1 MDNLELYLDND
12 NTGMEIGG
20 NSSPHSA
27 LFYEDM
33 DRGLLA
39 VESMVNLHETMRL
52 SDRPTPEH
60 INLFNLAVEQAY
72 AVIDL
77 QAPKSLSLESLTLTP
92 RLAKESLLE
101 DAKDA
106 IVAISSKLGHFI
118 KQTVDHMQYQTVLF
132 DTQRRALLDLKE
144 LLKSNSSSVSKE
156 FTVSVNKY
164 MMFGSHQV
172 PKTFSEY
179 KKEYIKTMDIM
190 KGFLDACDKF
200 QKDDFLQSF
209 KVLVSL
215 VSGYDKKYEE
225 LWSNLFEFVTSIQ
238 KATNAKPYHS
248 TDVVRYRTE
257 NLLGMSRIEFKLP
270 ARNTYDDK
278 FVDTKKKVQ
287 HNLGAAFK
295 RTEKFELGVGEDK
308 VVFKDADI
316 NSLVEMC
323 DVSINVS
330 ESIRKLYGDI
340 NRFSDLGAVYVT
352 VDYFAH
358 AFFPITWWHFLL
370 ASYRLVVQ
378 TSFILLDNTASAFN
392 FSRGN
397 IDKFIRTTKKNISN
411 T

>member
-1 MDNLELYLDND
+1 MDNLEDYIDND
-12 NTGMEIGG
+12 NTSLEIGG
-20 NSSPHSA
+20 NSSPHNA
-27 LFYEDM
+27 MFYEDM

-39 VESMVNLHETMRL
+39 VESMINLHETMRL
-52 SDRPTPEH
+52 SNKPSPEH

-77 QAPKSLSLESLTLTP
+77 HAPKSLSLESLTLTP

-106 IVAISSKLGHFI
+106 VVAISSKLGHFV
-118 KQTVDHMQYQTVLF
+118 KESVDHLQYQLVLF
-132 DTQRRALLDLKE
+132 DTQRKAILNLKE
-144 LLKSNSSSVSKE
+144 HLSSKSCVVSKE

-164 MMFGSHQV
+164 MMYGSHQV

-179 KKEYIKTMDIM
+179 KKEYIKTMTTM

-209 KVLVSL
+209 KVLISL

-225 LWSNLFEFVTSIQ
+225 LWGNLFEFVSSIQ
-238 KATNAKPYHS
+238 KATNAKSYYNG
-248 TDVVRYRTE
+248 DVVKYRTE

-278 FVDTKKKVQ
+278 FVDSKKRVQ
-287 HNLGAAFK
+287 HNLGAYFQ
-295 RTEKFELGVGEDK
+295 RTEKFELGIGEDK
-308 VVFKDADI
+308 IVFKDADI
-316 NSLVEMC
+316 KGLIEMC
-323 DVSINVS
+323 DISLEVSN
-330 ESIRKLYGDI
+330 SIRKVYGDM
-340 NRFSDLGAVYVT
+340 NRMSDLGAIYVT

-378 TSFILLDNTASAFN
+378 TSFILLDNTASGFN

-397 IDKFIRTTKKNISN
+397 IDKFIRSTKKNIAN
-411 T
+411 A

>member
-1 MDNLELYLDND
+1 MDDLELYLDND

-20 NSSPHSA
+20 NSSPHNA
-27 LFYEDM
+27 MFYEDM

-39 VESMVNLHETMRL
+39 VESMINLHETMRL
-52 SDRPTPEH
+52 SDKPTPEH

-92 RLAKESLLE
+92 RIAKESLLE

-118 KQTVDHMQYQTVLF
+118 KETVDHMQYQTVLF
-132 DTQRRALLDLKE
+132 DTQRRALLDIKE
-144 LLKSNSSSVSKE
+144 LLKSNSSNVSKE

-179 KKEYIKTMDIM
+179 KKEYIKTMSIM

-248 TDVVRYRTE
+248 TNVVRYRTE

-278 FVDTKKKVQ
+278 F
-287 HNLGAAFK
+287 
-295 RTEKFELGVGEDK
+295 
-308 VVFKDADI
+308 
-316 NSLVEMC
+316 
-323 DVSINVS
+323 
-330 ESIRKLYGDI
+330 
-340 NRFSDLGAVYVT
+340 
-352 VDYFAH
+352 
-358 AFFPITWWHFLL
+358 
-370 ASYRLVVQ
+370 
-378 TSFILLDNTASAFN
+378 
-392 FSRGN
+392 
-397 IDKFIRTTKKNISN
+397 IRTTKKNISN
-411 T
+411 S

>member
-1 MDNLELYLDND
+1 MDNLDLYIEND
-12 NTGMEIGG
+12 NTSLEIGG
-20 NSSPHSA
+20 NSSPHNA

-39 VESMVNLHETMRL
+39 VESMINLHETMRL
-52 SDRPTPEH
+52 SSSPTPEH

-77 QAPKSLSLESLTLTP
+77 HAPKSLSLESLTLTP

-106 IVAISSKLGHFI
+106 VVAISSKLGHFI
-118 KQTVDHMQYQTVLF
+118 KESVDHLQYQLVLF
-132 DTQRRALLDLKE
+132 DTQRRALLNLKDK
-144 LLKSNSSSVSKE
+144 LTNKSCVVSKE

-164 MMFGSHQV
+164 MMYGHHQV

-179 KKEYIKTMDIM
+179 KKEYMKTMTTM

-200 QKDDFLQSF
+200 QRDDFLQSF
-209 KVLVSL
+209 KVLISL

-225 LWSNLFEFVTSIQ
+225 LWSNLFEFVTSVK
-238 KATNAKPYHS
+238 KATHANSYSSGGVIK
-248 TDVVRYRTE
+248 YRTD

-270 ARNTYDDK
+270 APNTYDDK
-278 FVDTKKKVQ
+278 FVDSKKKVQ
-287 HNLGAAFK
+287 HNLGCYFQ
-295 RTEKFELGVGEDK
+295 RTEKFELGIGDDK
-308 VVFKDADI
+308 ITFKDADVKGLI
-316 NSLVEMC
+316 EMC
-323 DVSINVS
+323 DISLEVSD
-330 ESIRKLYGDI
+330 SIRKMYQDL

-378 TSFILLDNTASAFN
+378 TSFILLDNTASSFN

-397 IDKFIRTTKKNISN
+397 IDKFVRNTKKNIAIH
-411 T
+411 